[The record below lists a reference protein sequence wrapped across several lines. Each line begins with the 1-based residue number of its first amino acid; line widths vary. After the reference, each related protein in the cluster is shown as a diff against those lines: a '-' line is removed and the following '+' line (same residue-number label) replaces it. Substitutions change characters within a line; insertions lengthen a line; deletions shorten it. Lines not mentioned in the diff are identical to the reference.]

1 MFQSLLTRSLNVYR
15 NICKYAIRIINS
27 LGLELDYIDVG
38 GGYFGDKPN
47 APTYKEYVDT
57 IYSSLLEEG
66 IDVSKMKVIVE
77 PGNAIVASPFSFLSE
92 IIDTKKIGDSQIIVT
107 DGSRNDVD
115 PFFLKKDYFKSFI
128 RKQEEKVFIDSQM
141 VVGCSCLEY
150 DKLFTLQ
157 NQPLLNV
164 GDRILYQNVGAYTMT
179 LSPLFI
185 RFFPRVYLKTL
196 NGYEIIREEWTVND
210 LKQ

>member
-1 MFQSLLTRSLNVYR
+1 MF
-15 NICKYAIRIINS
+15 IGIFAKYAIRIINS

-92 IIDTKKIGDSQIIVT
+92 IIDTKKN
-107 DGSRNDVD
+107 R
-115 PFFLKKDYFKSFI
+115 
-128 RKQEEKVFIDSQM
+128 
-141 VVGCSCLEY
+141 
-150 DKLFTLQ
+150 
-157 NQPLLNV
+157 
-164 GDRILYQNVGAYTMT
+164 
-179 LSPLFI
+179 
-185 RFFPRVYLKTL
+185 
-196 NGYEIIREEWTVND
+196 
-210 LKQ
+210 

>member
-1 MFQSLLTRSLNVYR
+1 M
-15 NICKYAIRIINS
+15 
-27 LGLELDYIDVG
+27 
-38 GGYFGDKPN
+38 
-47 APTYKEYVDT
+47 
-57 IYSSLLEEG
+57 
-66 IDVSKMKVIVE
+66 
-77 PGNAIVASPFSFLSE
+77 
-92 IIDTKKIGDSQIIVT
+92 
-107 DGSRNDVD
+107 
-115 PFFLKKDYFKSFI
+115 
-128 RKQEEKVFIDSQM
+128 FIDSQM

>member
-1 MFQSLLTRSLNVYR
+1 MMWTLFSVKKTILN
-15 NICKYAIRIINS
+15 
-27 LGLELDYIDVG
+27 L
-38 GGYFGDKPN
+38 
-47 APTYKEYVDT
+47 
-57 IYSSLLEEG
+57 SSE
-66 IDVSKMKVIVE
+66 SK
-77 PGNAIVASPFSFLSE
+77 
-92 IIDTKKIGDSQIIVT
+92 
-107 DGSRNDVD
+107 
-115 PFFLKKDYFKSFI
+115 
-128 RKQEEKVFIDSQM
+128 RKKVFIDSQM

>member
-1 MFQSLLTRSLNVYR
+1 MHLHRTSLTRSLNVYR

-107 DGSRNDVD
+107 DGSRNEGA
-115 PFFLKKDYFKSFI
+115 P
-128 RKQEEKVFIDSQM
+128 
-141 VVGCSCLEY
+141 LEF
-150 DKLFTLQ
+150 DQLFTLQ

>member
-1 MFQSLLTRSLNVYR
+1 MQKCKTWRFASASYFIDSFLNVYR

-77 PGNAIVASPFSFLSE
+77 PGNAIVASPFSFYRRSL
-92 IIDTKKIGDSQIIVT
+92 IQKK
-107 DGSRNDVD
+107 
-115 PFFLKKDYFKSFI
+115 
-128 RKQEEKVFIDSQM
+128 
-141 VVGCSCLEY
+141 
-150 DKLFTLQ
+150 
-157 NQPLLNV
+157 
-164 GDRILYQNVGAYTMT
+164 
-179 LSPLFI
+179 
-185 RFFPRVYLKTL
+185 
-196 NGYEIIREEWTVND
+196 
-210 LKQ
+210 